1 MPQLCFDSGTKSL
14 VKVSSATRMSS
25 LTRLTKILL
34 TKNGSLFYPCIKT
47 CTRAIVSVSQKS
59 KDVQFEKLTESRE
72 GIAVL
77 SLNRIHGKNSLSRD
91 FLFQLRDNLAQ
102 INSDSSLRVLV
113 IRSTVEGVFCAGADL
128 KERLTMAVHE
138 VKKMRIFKYL
148 I

>member
-1 MPQLCFDSGTKSL
+1 
-14 VKVSSATRMSS
+14 MSS
-25 LTRLTKILL
+25 LTRLAKILL

-47 CTRAIVSVSQKS
+47 FTRAIVSVSQKS